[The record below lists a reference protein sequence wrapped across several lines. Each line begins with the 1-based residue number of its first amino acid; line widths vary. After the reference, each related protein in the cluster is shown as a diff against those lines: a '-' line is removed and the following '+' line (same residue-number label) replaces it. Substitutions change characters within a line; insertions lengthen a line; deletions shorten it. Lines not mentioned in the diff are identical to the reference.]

1 MKPRITVSLNASG
14 EFEILINEAG
24 RDLLVRELKRLDEKH
39 EHFHL
44 SPEGV
49 GEVEVSSQAYY
60 PDDKVLEYGKVIF
73 RTDEWDRKYFP
84 HVFSP
89 NE

>member
-1 MKPRITVSLNASG
+1 
-14 EFEILINEAG
+14 
-24 RDLLVRELKRLDEKH
+24 
-39 EHFHL
+39 
-44 SPEGV
+44 
-49 GEVEVSSQAYY
+49 VSSQAYY